1 MQILGDNGQRKEVL
15 STSSRHSDI
24 DIIIGDNEQL
34 TEAPSASVRHSSI
47 YILDILLRMVRL
59 MHISLS
65 MLLFLCMFALVIMRL
80 SGTLCTAFPPC
91 YLPFIWRS
99 ASCIPP
105 YPNVLRNSKWA
116 DFPQLME
123 MQSSKFEQLLDESV
137 ALSLEFGKAAS
148 ETTGMITTM
157 IIDSDFDRANLL
169 TVFDKDAK
177 KTSRSVIRLISRVGS
192 AVDK

>member
-1 MQILGDNGQRKEVL
+1 
-15 STSSRHSDI
+15 
-24 DIIIGDNEQL
+24 
-34 TEAPSASVRHSSI
+34 
-47 YILDILLRMVRL
+47 
-59 MHISLS
+59 
-65 MLLFLCMFALVIMRL
+65 
-80 SGTLCTAFPPC
+80 
-91 YLPFIWRS
+91 
-99 ASCIPP
+99 
-105 YPNVLRNSKWA
+105 
-116 DFPQLME
+116 ME

-148 ETTGMITTM
+148 ERTGMITTM